1 MPVLT
6 GLKMNVSI
14 VIPVY
19 NEQGNISKLL
29 DGLIKLKGRLKNFEI
44 IVVDD
49 DSSDKTGPIA
59 HRYSRKYG
67 NIRVLHRSKGVNGMG
82 AALKD
87 GTKAAKG
94 KCIVWMMGDNSDDV
108 ATIPRLT
115 EKLKDGYDM
124 VFGSRYMKGGSRGD
138 SNIFKAMLSSGYTF
152 AARLIFGI
160 KVHDITNPFR
170 AFKKEVFSG
179 MALEC
184 NDFAISPEFSIKSHL
199 RGYKLAEVPT
209 TYSNRKTGQSKFRII
224 KMGIAYC
231 RLFRYKFSHTFL
243 HNS

>member
-1 MPVLT
+1 
-6 GLKMNVSI
+6 MNVSI
-14 VIPVY
+14 VIPAH

-29 DGLIKLKGRLKNFEI
+29 SDLIKLKRSFKNFEI

-49 DSSDKTGPIA
+49 NSSDKTGLIA
-59 HRYSRKYG
+59 SSYSKKYK
-67 NIRVLHRSKGVNGMG
+67 NIRVLHRSKGINGMG

-94 KCIVWMMGDNSDDV
+94 KYIVWAMGDNSDDA
-108 ATIPRLT
+108 ATIPKLIKRLNNS
-115 EKLKDGYDM
+115 YDM

-138 SNIFKAMLSSGYTF
+138 SNPFKAVLSSGYTF

-170 AFKKEVFSG
+170 AFKKQIFNKIT
-179 MALEC
+179 LES

-199 RGYKLAEVPT
+199 RGYKLGEVPT
-209 TYSNRKTGQSKFRII
+209 GYTNRKAGQSKFRII
-224 KMGIAYC
+224 KMGISYC
-231 RLFRYKFSHTFL
+231 KLFKYRFNFIL
-243 HNS
+243 